1 MKHPNW
7 VVLQITE
14 RCNLRCKMCYE
25 WGENGAYKSRENLH
39 DLSIGKI
46 EEVFS
51 DLKEYSVYYELFGGE
66 PLLHPQFSEI
76 MQLVKKYECKIDI
89 PTNGTLLSKYSKEIV
104 DAKVRRIWIS
114 LDGPEQ
120 INDLQRG
127 KGVYKK
133 ATEGI
138 KTIQEYKR
146 LKNSTYPLIGVTFVL
161 TPLNYMYL
169 KDFVVNELLKLNL
182 DYISIEFQLYLTP
195 ERYDKYLV
203 YLSEK
208 LNVESETV
216 ASGLIR
222 DISDFNNI
230 DLDILNN
237 TNPENIVAL
246 DLDNLM
252 RKYGAEGNS
261 FDTIV
266 TSGSNS
272 SLPHATPQDK
282 QLEQPILID
291 WGAKYQGYCSDNTR
305 TMVYTEK
312 QNEICD
318 IVAEAHDKAIKA
330 IKPGLKCCEI
340 DKVARDIISEYGYGD
355 NYIHSTGHSIGLDIH
370 EIPTFSAK
378 DKTVIEKGMVITVE
392 PGIYL
397 EDNFGVRLEDTVAVE
412 KNKGKIIGDLPLII
426 E

>member
-230 DLDILNN
+230 DLDILNKDLCEVRRIIKEN
-237 TNPENIVAL
+237 GVKRIGYPHYIDTENLNYFYSGKWDLMKESKSYCPFPWVYMEVAANGDVTPCHTFYDFKMGNIYSNRILEIWNSINYSNFRKTTRKEITPLCCACSRYYNLPE
-246 DLDNLM
+246 
-252 RKYGAEGNS
+252 
-261 FDTIV
+261 
-266 TSGSNS
+266 
-272 SLPHATPQDK
+272 DK
-282 QLEQPILID
+282 
-291 WGAKYQGYCSDNTR
+291 
-305 TMVYTEK
+305 
-312 QNEICD
+312 
-318 IVAEAHDKAIKA
+318 
-330 IKPGLKCCEI
+330 
-340 DKVARDIISEYGYGD
+340 
-355 NYIHSTGHSIGLDIH
+355 
-370 EIPTFSAK
+370 
-378 DKTVIEKGMVITVE
+378 
-392 PGIYL
+392 
-397 EDNFGVRLEDTVAVE
+397 
-412 KNKGKIIGDLPLII
+412 
-426 E
+426 